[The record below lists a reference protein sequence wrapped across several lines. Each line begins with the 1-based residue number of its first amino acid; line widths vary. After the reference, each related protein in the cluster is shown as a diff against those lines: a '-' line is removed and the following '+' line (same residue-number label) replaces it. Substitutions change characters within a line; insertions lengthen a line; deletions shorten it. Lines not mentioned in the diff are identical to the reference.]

1 MQFPI
6 HSVAWAIVVA
16 YTLPAVA
23 QNHATTLTPVIVQE
37 RALSDQAPVFG
48 VMEIN
53 PKDPAHGVHGTD
65 GASIL
70 QNVPNLSLS
79 RKGQQSGDPVFR
91 GLGGSRLA
99 ITANDQTLYGGCG
112 IRMDSPTVYI
122 NPASYDEIIITKGPQ
137 TVTKGGGL
145 IAGAVEFKRHPL
157 VFTEPGLRFSGNA
170 GGGSNGFYDVHAD
183 LGAGNDKV
191 SLRSIVTKGHAD
203 DYKDGN
209 GVKIPSWYDRKSASL
224 NLRATPTET
233 MAFDIFYDANRSEA
247 VFSNLNFL
255 KQASFTDRDSG
266 GVRAELKNL
275 LPTLKNLT
283 LEAGKSHQD
292 IAVHFILPNGKQS
305 GGNPNRYTYNGKV
318 QADWQWWANGSTT
331 TGIDFY
337 KDRFQHRSNPRL
349 VSMPNAL
356 DSKTRNIGFFVE
368 HRQELDNSHSVVGGL
383 RHDRKRFQSYD
394 GGWFEAGQQRNYRN
408 NAAFVRYENKAGAY
422 RHHVALGAAGR
433 SPDPWELSRSKLAAK
448 SESSVQLDMG
458 TAFSGDGF
466 HYWADAF
473 VNRIDNYLLS
483 HKTNAHSQDLDGDF
497 SIRNVDAMRYGFE
510 LGGGWDINKSIR
522 LNAGLAYT
530 WAKNKTDGTPLG
542 QTPPL
547 SGNVGISYAAQQWSI
562 NVNSRFS
569 ARQNRYS
576 LGDGSISGIDT
587 GRSSGHTVFDVS
599 GKYTVNQALNINF
612 GVDNLFDKFY
622 AEHISKVTNANDFL
636 TLYPEYRG
644 TRIPEPGRRVWVTL
658 AWRY

>member
-1 MQFPI
+1 MQ
-6 HSVAWAIVVA
+6 HS
-16 YTLPAVA
+16 LKAVA
-23 QNHATTLTPVIVQE
+23 AAIMAVFVFPANAQTHTATFPPVTVQE
-37 RALSDQAPVFG
+37 RAMENTAPVFG
-48 VMEIN
+48 VIEIN
-53 PKDPAHGVHGTD
+53 PRDPTRSIHGTD

-70 QNVPNLSLS
+70 QGVPNLSLS

-145 IAGAVEFKRHPL
+145 IAGSVEFKRHPL
-157 VFTEPGLRFSGNA
+157 LFTEPGLRFAGNA

-183 LGAGNDKV
+183 LGVGNDKI

-203 DYKDGN
+203 DYEDGR

-224 NLRATPTET
+224 NLRTTPTENV
-233 MAFDIFYDANRSEA
+233 AFDIFYDANRSEA
-247 VFSNLNFL
+247 AFSNLNFL

-266 GVRAELKNL
+266 GARAELKNL
-275 LPTLKNLT
+275 LPTLKTLT

-292 IAVHFILPNGKQS
+292 IAVHFIRPDGKQS
-305 GGNPNRYTYNGKV
+305 GGNPNRYTYNGKIMGE
-318 QADWQWWANGSTT
+318 WQWLTQGQTT
-331 TGIDFY
+331 TGMDLY
-337 KDRFQHRSNPRL
+337 RDRFQHRSNPRL

-356 DSKTRNIGFFVE
+356 DSKTRNIGFFIE
-368 HRQELDNSHSVVGGL
+368 HRQKLDDSNSVISGL

-408 NAAFVRYENKAGAY
+408 NAAFVRYENTSGAWRY
-422 RHHVALGAAGR
+422 HAALGAAGR

-448 SESSVQLDMG
+448 SESSLQLDIG
-458 TAFSGDGF
+458 SAYNGGNF
-466 HYWADAF
+466 HYWADVF
-473 VNRIDNYLLS
+473 INRINNYLLS

-510 LGGGWDINKSIR
+510 MGGGLDISKALR
-522 LNAGLAYT
+522 FGAGIAYT
-530 WAKNKTDGTPLG
+530 WAKNTTDGTPLG

-547 SGNVGISYAAQQWSI
+547 QGNISMSYHAENFSTTL
-562 NVNSRFS
+562 NTRFN

-576 LGDGSISGIDT
+576 LGDGSISGIDV
-587 GRSSGHTVFDVS
+587 GRSSGYAVVDWS
-599 GKYTVNQALNINF
+599 GKYRINSALDMSF
-612 GVDNLFDKFY
+612 GIDNMFNRYY

-636 TLYPEYRG
+636 TLHPEYRSQ
-644 TRIPEPGRRVWVTL
+644 RIPEPGRRIWVTL